1 MHRRGNCRC
10 MSNYSWGVSLKEKG
24 SDKRTFRGLYMFALS
39 VGLLYGILSWIEPE
53 KTLLALSTS
62 VKIFGYIL
70 LPLSVVFVLMI
81 LVNLFFRSSQVTR
94 LLGEKAGFRGVML
107 SAAAG
112 IISMGP
118 IYAWFPL
125 MKEVKEKGAGNIT
138 IAVFMGNRAV
148 KPFLL
153 PVMISYFGWI
163 YVLLLTFS
171 MFIASVVIGYALN
184 AIDKT
189 VSPGHH

>member
-1 MHRRGNCRC
+1 
-10 MSNYSWGVSLKEKG
+10 V
-24 SDKRTFRGLYMFALS
+24 FRGGYMFALA
-39 VGLLYGILSWIEPE
+39 VVFLYGVLFWVDPE
-53 KTLLALSTS
+53 KTVLALHAGAE
-62 VKIFGYIL
+62 ICGYIL

-81 LVNLFFRSSQVTR
+81 LLNLFFKSSQVTR

-118 IYAWFPL
+118 IYAWYPL
-125 MKEVKEKGAGNIT
+125 LKEVKERGAGNT
-138 IAVFMGNRAV
+138 AIAVFLGNRAV

-163 YVLLLTFS
+163 YVLLLTFF
-171 MFIASVVIGYALN
+171 MFVASVVSGYVLDALYKATTLN
-184 AIDKT
+184 RQKN
-189 VSPGHH
+189 

>member
-1 MHRRGNCRC
+1 
-10 MSNYSWGVSLKEKG
+10 LKEKG
-24 SDKRTFRGLYMFALS
+24 LDKWTFPGPYMFALAL
-39 VGLLYGILSWIEPE
+39 GLLYGILSWIEPE
-53 KTLLALSTS
+53 KTFLALSTS
-62 VKIFGYIL
+62 AKIFGYIL
-70 LPLSVVFVLMI
+70 LPLSMVFVLMI

-118 IYAWFPL
+118 IYAWYPL
-125 MKEVKEKGAGNIT
+125 LKEVKEKGAGNIT
-138 IAVFMGNRAV
+138 IAVFLGNRAV

-163 YVLLLTFS
+163 YVLLLTFF

-189 VSPGHH
+189 VSPGHHQN